1 MAVKNKEL
9 MLEQVVRGE
18 MVLGQV
24 VRGEMVLGQVARV
37 GDDREV
43 LHALEYCPKHWA
55 GMAKACPVERAR
67 WDPFALP
74 GMDLVLP
81 LTLKCVP

>member
-24 VRGEMVLGQVARV
+24 VRV

-43 LHALEYCPKHWA
+43 LHALEYCLKRWA
-55 GMAKACPVERAR
+55 GMAKARPVERAQ
-67 WDPFALP
+67 WDPFVLL
-74 GMDLVLP
+74 GMDLVLL
-81 LTLKCVP
+81 LTPKRVP